1 MQYYGTILDIYNFT
15 GHINLKQNNFTNI
28 ILAYDTCDVS
38 EDMDL
43 SNVTQ
48 PEMYLNYGINKNLLQ
63 IRSVI
68 SVVKHIGDL
77 VMIDNKFE
85 ECSGTKGVVYLDMYD
100 RTNKYFLIEEN

>member
-1 MQYYGTILDIYNFT
+1 MQHYGTILDIYNFS
-15 GHINLKQNNFTNI
+15 GHINLKHNNFANV
-28 ILAYDTCDVS
+28 ILAYKTCDVA

-43 SNVTQ
+43 SKVTQ
-48 PEMYLNYGINKNLLQ
+48 PEMYLNYGNDKNLLQ

-68 SVVKHIGDL
+68 SLVKHRGDL
-77 VMIDNKFE
+77 VMVDNKFE